1 MTITRRGALLGAG
14 AVVAVVGLPTAVA
27 AWWSSQAATTTFA
40 GSTDSVVAAAGHWHR
55 AFDRTLELS
64 EWWLSHQ
71 DPDLDELKQNPGLA
85 QEYEERHATLRV
97 AGKAF
102 HDARKQLLTKA
113 PVTVAGAVALLGCA
127 SRAIAERRRAQ
138 IDVSTPGT
146 RARVAFC
153 VFDYLGQNEM
163 VLAAQPVLERLIG
176 EAPS

>member
-1 MTITRRGALLGAG
+1 MIALTRRGAMLGAG
-14 AVVAVVGLPTAVA
+14 AAVALAGLPTAVA
-27 AWWSSQAATTTFA
+27 AWSTSPTAFA
-40 GSTDSVVAAAGHWHR
+40 GATDSVVAAAGHWHR

-97 AGKAF
+97 AGKAV

-163 VLAAQPVLERLIG
+163 VLAAQPVLERLTG
-176 EAPS
+176 EVV